1 MRQFRALRK
10 IWQHWFG
17 TGQHAANISDN
28 VCAFFLSKRTG
39 HGIMASSGPF
49 LRTATHKGTSTL
61 WQTPLESSLLDCE
74 DPTID
79 VMHYHAGLSP
89 NCRNVTEA
97 EVPAVLLGEEEA
109 AALVRNSEAGARPP
123 LCPPVGQ
130 DLSYCGGFCLTSLD
144 CGGSC
149 SRCECFSCAGIS

>member
-1 MRQFRALRK
+1 
-10 IWQHWFG
+10 
-17 TGQHAANISDN
+17 
-28 VCAFFLSKRTG
+28 
-39 HGIMASSGPF
+39 MASSGPF

-89 NCRNVTEA
+89 NCHNVTVA

-109 AALVRNSEAGARPP
+109 AALVRNSEAGARPL
-123 LCPPVGQ
+123 LCPMEQ
-130 DLSYCGGFCLTSLD
+130 DLSHCGGFCLTSLD
-144 CGGSC
+144 CRGFC
-149 SRCECFSCAGIS
+149 SRCECFSCAGRVS